1 MVLLDKATKAFRA
14 IPNIGITPDI
24 RPEEAKHIRYLNI
37 GFSLMIFINL
47 SFFLKGLIGAKT
59 LSIFLLA
66 WPTVSILCFLVFIF
80 NKLGQGI
87 RNRTIWFILPR
98 SRLRWIHI

>member
-47 SFFLKGLIGAKT
+47 SFFLKGLIGAKHPAFFFWLGLPF
-59 LSIFLLA
+59 LSYAFWFLYLI
-66 WPTVSILCFLVFIF
+66 T
-80 NKLGQGI
+80 
-87 RNRTIWFILPR
+87 
-98 SRLRWIHI
+98 

>member
-37 GFSLMIFINL
+37 GFSLMVFINL
-47 SFFLKGLIGAKT
+47 AYFFQGLIDTKT
-59 LSIFLLA
+59 PGIFLLA